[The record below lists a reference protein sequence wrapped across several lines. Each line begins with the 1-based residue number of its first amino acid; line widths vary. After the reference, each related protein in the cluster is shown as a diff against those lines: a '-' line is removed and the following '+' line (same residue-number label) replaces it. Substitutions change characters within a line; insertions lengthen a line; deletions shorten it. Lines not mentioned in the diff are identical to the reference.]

1 STPRLAESEQIRLLG
16 GIHAAKVPASGGDT
30 APSVG
35 RWSRENLVLLWG
47 AEKFE
52 IASFKACLLLEFD

>member
-1 STPRLAESEQIRLLG
+1 MN
-16 GIHAAKVPASGGDT
+16 AAKGPASGGDA
-30 APSVG
+30 APSFG